1 MKPVKP
7 APPVNATLITSIP
20 PSAVDWTIKPSERE
34 KYEKLF
40 DSLQPLNGYISGNKV
55 RYIHAT
61 QFFSVTINNLLRV
74 LKWFD
79 IEIESNSKYFLILS
93 KSILSV
99 VFNIW
104 LKYLD

>member
-55 RYIHAT
+55 RYFHTT
-61 QFFSVTINNLLRV
+61 Q
-74 LKWFD
+74 
-79 IEIESNSKYFLILS
+79 ILS
-93 KSILSV
+93 LTVI
-99 VFNIW
+99 
-104 LKYLD
+104 YLMLEI